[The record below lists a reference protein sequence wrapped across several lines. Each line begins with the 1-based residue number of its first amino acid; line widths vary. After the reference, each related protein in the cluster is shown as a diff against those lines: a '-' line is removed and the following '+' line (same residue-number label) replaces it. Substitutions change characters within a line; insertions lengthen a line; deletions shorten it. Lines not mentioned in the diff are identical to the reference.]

1 MVKNPLSNV
10 GDVRD
15 VGSIPGSGRS
25 PGEGNVNSLQY
36 SRLENPLDRGVRQFM
51 VQRVAQ
57 SLTRLEPLSTQHVS
71 YSFACATQK
80 MLISYLL
87 RSMTLENMKK

>member
-25 PGEGNVNSLQY
+25 PGEGNVSSLQY
-36 SRLENPLDRGVRQFM
+36 SRLENPMDRGVRQVM

-57 SLTRLEPLSTQHVS
+57 SHTRLEPLSTQYVS
-71 YSFACATQK
+71 YSFACPTQK

-87 RSMTLENMKK
+87 RSMTLENIKK